1 MVNIQF
7 DGLSIE
13 SAPPIFT
20 PEFVSPAL
28 TAEAMTYVY
37 YSNLEEFRTE
47 EDALGIFGPNLS
59 TSYLQ
64 LLHQIQWSI
73 YSLLVY
79 LLNLQISPALN
90 RPLLCGRFQLLV
102 LVLRDVPHCLFLL
115 CPHPRWPCAL
125 VC

>member
-1 MVNIQF
+1 MESAPPISTPKFVSPALTAEAMPCIYYSNQDSMVNIQL

-47 EDALGIFGPNLS
+47 EDAWEIFGPNLS

-64 LLHQIQWSI
+64 LSHQIQWSI
-73 YSLLVY
+73 YSLMGY
-79 LLNLQISPALN
+79 L
-90 RPLLCGRFQLLV
+90 
-102 LVLRDVPHCLFLL
+102 
-115 CPHPRWPCAL
+115 
-125 VC
+125 